1 MKEDDSGC
9 CAPDDVTCQNIILD
23 QLLAYEDGAM
33 PETERQEFRRHIDMC
48 PPCVEFLKTYEATGK
63 TLKMLKPR
71 QIPRDLA
78 KAVLSFV
85 RERCAKER

>member
-9 CAPDDVTCQNIILD
+9 CAPDDVTCQKLILE
-23 QLLAYEDGAM
+23 QLLAYEDGTM
-33 PETERQEFRRHIDMC
+33 PDAERQEFRRHIDMC

-85 RERCAKER
+85 RERCAKEK